1 MGSLIEFND
10 TLKIKT
16 GFPDNLEIGGEYSFS
31 LDDRRVFHLTP
42 IRVFLVEE
50 INGKWNFRGHA
61 QILEFTV
68 NAITNKTSG
77 KFIVSKIYTHEESKT
92 INKLESPEGKAYEG
106 S

>member
-1 MGSLIEFND
+1 MGSLIKFND

-16 GFPDNLEIGGEYSFS
+16 GFPEKLELGGEYSFS

-42 IRVFLVEE
+42 VRVFLVEE
-50 INGKWNFRGHA
+50 ISGKWNFRGHA

-68 NAITNKTSG
+68 NALTNKTSG
-77 KFIVSKIYTHEESKT
+77 RFMVSKVYREEERKL